1 MPEVEEL
8 AVGTHGGESSLRH
21 ADGVIGQHELAV
33 AVKGLWL
40 RARARARAVNRE
52 RLRERKRMGG
62 SREGGRVEE
71 IRFSWMGRID
81 KVTLVTSDR

>member
-1 MPEVEEL
+1 MV
-8 AVGTHGGESSLRH
+8 AGASASASGES
-21 ADGVIGQHELAV
+21 
-33 AVKGLWL
+33 
-40 RARARARAVNRE
+40 RE

>member
-1 MPEVEEL
+1 MV
-8 AVGTHGGESSLRH
+8 AGASASASGES
-21 ADGVIGQHELAV
+21 
-33 AVKGLWL
+33 
-40 RARARARAVNRE
+40 RE

-62 SREGGRVEE
+62 SRVGGGRVEE